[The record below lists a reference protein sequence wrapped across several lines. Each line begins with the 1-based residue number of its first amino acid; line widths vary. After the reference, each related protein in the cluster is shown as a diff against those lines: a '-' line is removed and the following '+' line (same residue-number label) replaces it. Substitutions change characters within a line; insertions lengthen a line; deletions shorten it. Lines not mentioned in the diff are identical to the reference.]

1 MIYFPKCLSF
11 SSMQG
16 YDPKVT
22 RLTLKFKPT
31 FRVKIFFLLN
41 ASFVL
46 AILDLISRVHLALI
60 LAVL

>member
-1 MIYFPKCLSF
+1 
-11 SSMQG
+11 MQG

-60 LAVL
+60 LAVF